1 LEGIEMKT
9 LTQIACSNLKAACV
23 EFDLSTRELAAR
35 ANISQKSVWNLLN
48 GAHSPRLDTLEAIC
62 NCLMVSPVAALT
74 PNIDTGLLVSRRI
87 PRLIESYTKLTYNQ
101 REQLEAIISQMVGD
115 TP

>member
-1 LEGIEMKT
+1 LEGIEMKA
-9 LTQIACSNLKAACV
+9 LTEIACNNLKAACV

-35 ANISQKSVWNLLN
+35 AKISQKSVWNLLN

-62 NCLMVSPVAALT
+62 SCLMVSPVAALT

-115 TP
+115 AA

>member
-1 LEGIEMKT
+1 
-9 LTQIACSNLKAACV
+9 
-23 EFDLSTRELAAR
+23 
-35 ANISQKSVWNLLN
+35 
-48 GAHSPRLDTLEAIC
+48 
-62 NCLMVSPVAALT
+62 MVSPVAALT

-115 TP
+115 GDEKDY